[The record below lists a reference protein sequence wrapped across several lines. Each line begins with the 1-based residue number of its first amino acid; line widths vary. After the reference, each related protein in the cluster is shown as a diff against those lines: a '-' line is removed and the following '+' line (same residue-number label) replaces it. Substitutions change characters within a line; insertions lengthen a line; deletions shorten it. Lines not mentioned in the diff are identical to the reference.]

1 MTPGEYQALTEL
13 VRETLA
19 RARATTRRSAE
30 VRATAAEL
38 TVIAEDLCSHAQ
50 AERDRAQELAS
61 ERLGRR
67 RTGPVVVHLGTG
79 QPSQALNRL
88 SPSRAETRAAI
99 RKSSDASP
107 SAAAVPTS
115 AIRGLRPVCRRA

>member
-19 RARATTRRSAE
+19 RARDMARRSAE
-30 VRATAAEL
+30 ARATAAEL
-38 TVIAEDLCSHAQ
+38 IVIAEVLCSCAR
-50 AERDRAQELAS
+50 AERERAQELAS
-61 ERLGRR
+61 EWLRR
-67 RTGPVVVHLGTG
+67 CHTDDAVVHLGTG

-99 RKSSDASP
+99 RQSSTTSP
-107 SAAAVPTS
+107 SSAAVPTP
-115 AIRGLRPVCRRA
+115 AIRLLRSVCRRV